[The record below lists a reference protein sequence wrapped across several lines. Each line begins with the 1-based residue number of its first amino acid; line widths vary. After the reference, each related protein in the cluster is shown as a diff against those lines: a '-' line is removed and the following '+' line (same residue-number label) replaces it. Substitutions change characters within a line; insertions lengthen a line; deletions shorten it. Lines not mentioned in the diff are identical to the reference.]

1 MTLDSQYARMILPM
15 PVRVWGRL
23 LHPVTVGHYAL
34 LSRVGASVV
43 GGDGLPGSGDLALI
57 LWVLSR
63 PWEKA
68 VKQLGSF
75 RQILSCRLMAWL
87 FRKDPK
93 LQKRVLIEFLRFWQF
108 QNETWEIWKNEE
120 GNSEDGNSLAMLQKL
135 RWILMSEWGYT
146 HQEVMDSP
154 WKLAVSDAFGCLAIK
169 EKVRIVSPQD
179 KTRHELIMEHLRG
192 AHAG

>member
-1 MTLDSQYARMILPM
+1 MNFDAQYARMILPM

-34 LSRVGASVV
+34 LSRVGASVI
-43 GGDGLPGSGDLALI
+43 GSEGLPGAGDLSLI
-57 LWVLSR
+57 LWALSR

-75 RQILSCRLMAWL
+75 RQVLSCRVMAWA
-87 FRKDPK
+87 FHKNPT
-93 LQKRVLIEFLRFWQF
+93 LQKRVLVEFLRFWQF
-108 QNETWEIWKNEE
+108 QNETFELW
-120 GNSEDGNSLAMLQKL
+120 NSSESENNGEKVPMIQTI

-146 HQEVMDSP
+146 HTEVMNMP

-169 EKVRIVSPQD
+169 EKVQIVSPQS
-179 KTRHELIMEHLRG
+179 KGRRAWIEEQLRG